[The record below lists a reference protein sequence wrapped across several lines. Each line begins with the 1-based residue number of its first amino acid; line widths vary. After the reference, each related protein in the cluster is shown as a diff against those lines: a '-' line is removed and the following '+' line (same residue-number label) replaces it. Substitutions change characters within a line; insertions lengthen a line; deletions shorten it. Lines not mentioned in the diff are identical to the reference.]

1 MRSKTQKQK
10 SGRKLSNGRTAGERR
25 RKAVI
30 ATAEP
35 RAKGSETHDVLP
47 EVPEV
52 GAGQLLSGGAEGRRG
67 GGGAAA
73 EEVV

>member
-1 MRSKTQKQK
+1 M
-10 SGRKLSNGRTAGERR
+10 
-25 RKAVI
+25 I